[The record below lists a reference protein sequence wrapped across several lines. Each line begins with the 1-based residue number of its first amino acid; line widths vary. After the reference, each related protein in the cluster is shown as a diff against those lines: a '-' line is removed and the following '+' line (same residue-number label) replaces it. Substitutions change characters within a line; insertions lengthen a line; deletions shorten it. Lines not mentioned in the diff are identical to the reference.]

1 MIDCI
6 LIQDSCVVVG
16 CRLGVRLNEH
26 VKDTGRPIFAL
37 EKEGLRHLNLQHYKM
52 GQQHNLSGSWTQ
64 EGLETVG
71 YCPRRSQGK

>member
-26 VKDTGRPIFAL
+26 VKDSGRPIFGAR
-37 EKEGLRHLNLQHYKM
+37 EGGTSAFKPATL
-52 GQQHNLSGSWTQ
+52 
-64 EGLETVG
+64 
-71 YCPRRSQGK
+71 